1 MKLSDY
7 PCLFQSSDSASLIEQ
22 KSYINLCRIDFSL
35 VVLAAFFSGFSLN
48 PSLKIFK
55 WCAFFTLISLIL
67 SFCLK
72 LIIKIGKWDKKWFDT
87 RAVAESVKTV
97 TWRYIM
103 GVEPYEHSLSAE
115 DLDRK
120 FVSKLDEILKPASKT
135 SGSLAKNVGNE
146 QQISNRM
153 REVRQMN
160 IEERKTIYLQQRIK
174 DQKDWYSKKAEYN
187 SGKETMWF
195 WVTIIVELLAIFTA
209 IYIFNTLYSTFNP
222 IGTFTTIVV
231 VFTAWNQTKKY
242 GELSQSYT
250 IAAQELISI
259 ESLAVHI
266 NNEEKLSDYVRD
278 TENAISREH
287 TMWCAK
293 RV

>member
-1 MKLSDY
+1 MTRSDY

-35 VVLAAFFSGFSLN
+35 IVLAAFFSGFSLN
-48 PSLKIFK
+48 PSLKILK
-55 WCAFFTLISLIL
+55 WCAFFALISLIL

-103 GVEPYEHSLSAE
+103 GVEPYENSLSAE

-120 FVSKLDEILKPASKT
+120 FVNKLDEILRLASKA
-135 SGSLAKNVGNE
+135 SGSLAKNVGSE

-160 IEERKTIYLQQRIK
+160 IEERKTIYLQERIK
-174 DQKDWYSKKAEYN
+174 DQKDWYSKKAKYN

-195 WVTIIVELLAIFTA
+195 WVTIIVELLAILTA
-209 IYIFNTLYSTFNP
+209 IYMFNTLNSTFNP
-222 IGTFTTIVV
+222 IGTFTTLVV

-266 NNEEKLSDYVRD
+266 KNEEKLRDYVRD

>member
-1 MKLSDY
+1 MTRSDY

-35 VVLAAFFSGFSLN
+35 IVLAAFFSGFSLN
-48 PSLKIFK
+48 PSLKILK
-55 WCAFFTLISLIL
+55 WCALFALISLIL

-103 GVEPYEHSLSAE
+103 GVEPYENSLSAE

-120 FVSKLDEILKPASKT
+120 FVNKLDEILRSASKA
-135 SGSLAKNVGNE
+135 SGSLAKNVGSE

-174 DQKDWYSKKAEYN
+174 DQKDWYSKKAKYN

-195 WVTIIVELLAIFTA
+195 WVTIIVELLAILTA
-209 IYIFNTLYSTFNP
+209 IYMFNTLNSTFNP
-222 IGTFTTIVV
+222 IGTFTTLVV

-266 NNEEKLSDYVRD
+266 KNEEKLSDYVRD

>member
-1 MKLSDY
+1 MTRSDY

-35 VVLAAFFSGFSLN
+35 IVLAAFFSGFSLN
-48 PSLKIFK
+48 PSLEILK
-55 WCAFFTLISLIL
+55 WCAFFALISLIL

-103 GVEPYEHSLSAE
+103 GVEPYENSLSAE

-120 FVSKLDEILKPASKT
+120 FVNKLDEILKSASKA
-135 SGSLAKNVGNE
+135 SGSLAKNVGSG

-160 IEERKTIYLQQRIK
+160 IEERKTIYLQQRK
-174 DQKDWYSKKAEYN
+174 
-187 SGKETMWF
+187 
-195 WVTIIVELLAIFTA
+195 
-209 IYIFNTLYSTFNP
+209 
-222 IGTFTTIVV
+222 IGRAHV
-231 VFTAWNQTKKY
+231 
-242 GELSQSYT
+242 
-250 IAAQELISI
+250 
-259 ESLAVHI
+259 
-266 NNEEKLSDYVRD
+266 
-278 TENAISREH
+278 
-287 TMWCAK
+287 
-293 RV
+293 